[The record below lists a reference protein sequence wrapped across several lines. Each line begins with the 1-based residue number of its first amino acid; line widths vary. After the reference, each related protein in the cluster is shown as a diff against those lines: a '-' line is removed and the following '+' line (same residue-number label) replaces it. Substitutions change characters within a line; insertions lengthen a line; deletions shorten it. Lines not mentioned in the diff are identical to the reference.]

1 MIHIQNAIDEK
12 WPNLQKKPIYPLLI
26 KLLKSLMHENEI
38 NEFMTT
44 HQHLNGFAFLDQ
56 VLEHFDFSYQVN
68 HKQLQSIP
76 AEGRVIIVAN
86 HPIGSLDGLALLKL
100 VRSVRPDVKI
110 VANDLLSKITPLQ
123 EVFLSVD
130 NMGEKGYKSQLKAM
144 MSALQDEQAVIIF
157 PAGEVSRIRPNG
169 VRDGKWKAGFL
180 KLAEKSNAPILP
192 ILIDAKNSQLFY
204 ALSMLYKPLGTLMLV
219 QEMFNKK
226 AQQIEFHIGKPIP
239 QSAIA
244 TWPTQGK
251 TLANQFRKHLY
262 RLAKPKKLAKKPFI
276 PTLETIAHPVERKAL
291 KNAIQ
296 LGQKLGETSDGKI
309 IYLFDY
315 DAQSPVMQEIGRL
328 REFTFRSVEEGTGK
342 RLDLDAFDVFYQ
354 HLVLWDAQDWEIV
367 GAYRL
372 GNCAKILHK
381 HIPTISS
388 EESLPAGN
396 LSSNQALPFYSATLF
411 EFQEDFYNYLPQS
424 IELGRSFVQPK
435 YWGKRSLDYLWY
447 GIGAYLKQHPE
458 IKYLFGPVTLSN
470 AYPGIAKEMIA
481 SFYLKQFGDYQSLVK
496 ATRPFEISANTT
508 EIAKAE
514 FGHDYKDSY
523 KKLNTLLG
531 LQGVK
536 VPTLF
541 KQYSELCEDQGCR
554 FIDFNID
561 PDFSDCIDA
570 FIFVELDKIKA
581 KKRERYMGEISVGV
595 A

>member
-1 MIHIQNAIDEK
+1 MIHIQQAIDEK
-12 WPNLQKKPIYPLLI
+12 WPNLKNKPVYPLLI
-26 KLLKSLMHENEI
+26 KLLKSLLHESDI
-38 NEFMTT
+38 NAFIDT
-44 HQHLNGFAFLDQ
+44 HQHLKGFAFLDQ

-76 AEGRVIIVAN
+76 AEGRTIIIAN

-123 EVFLSVD
+123 EIFLAVD
-130 NMGEKGYKSQLKAM
+130 NMGSHKSYKSQFKAM
-144 MSALQDEQAVIIF
+144 LAALQREEAVIIF

-169 VRDGKWKAGFL
+169 VRDGKWKTGFL
-180 KLAEKSNAPILP
+180 KLAEKAQAPVLP

-226 AQQIEFHIGKPIP
+226 AQQIEFHIGKPMAH
-239 QSAIA
+239 SAIA
-244 TWPTQGK
+244 AWPFQGK
-251 TLANQFRKHLY
+251 RLANQFRKHLY
-262 RLAKPKKLAKKPFI
+262 RLSKPKKVAKKPFI
-276 PTLETIAHPVERKAL
+276 PTLETIVHPVERRAL
-291 KNAIQ
+291 KSAIQ
-296 LGQKLGETSDGKI
+296 LGQKLGETADGKI

-315 DAQSPVMQEIGRL
+315 QSDSAVMQEIGRL

-342 RLDLDAFDVFYQ
+342 PIDLDQYDVYYQ
-354 HLVLWDAQDWEIV
+354 HLVLWDSQDWEIV

-372 GNCAKILHK
+372 GNCAKILQRQQ
-381 HIPTISS
+381 
-388 EESLPAGN
+388 SLPAG
-396 LSSNQALPFYSATLF
+396 QETAFYSGTLF
-411 EFQEDFYNYLPQS
+411 EFQTNLNDLLPHA

-435 YWGKRSLDYLWY
+435 YWGKRSLDYLWF
-447 GIGAYLKQHPE
+447 GIGAYLRKHPE

-470 AYPGIAKEMIA
+470 AYPTIAKELIA
-481 SFYLKQFGDYQSLVK
+481 SFYLQQFGDYQSLVK
-496 ATRPFEISANTT
+496 ATQPFDISKSSQQIAST
-508 EIAKAE
+508 EFKE
-514 FGHDYKDSY
+514 DYKDSY
-523 KKLNTLLG
+523 KKLNALLN

-541 KQYSELCEDQGCR
+541 KQYSELCEDKGCR

-581 KKRERYMGEISVGV
+581 KKRQRYMTNL
-595 A
+595 